1 MNQDK
6 LDNILTQHKLWLD
19 TNKKE
24 GVRANLTSADL
35 TGANLHRAN
44 LRGANLRSAY
54 LTSADLQS
62 ANLTGANLTGAD
74 LQSAYLTGANLRGAD
89 LQCAN
94 FYRTYLRGA
103 YLRGANLRG
112 ADLRGADLSEIKGKE
127 ILTFQAGKD
136 FAYSCDGF
144 IKIGCM
150 EHPIEYWLNN
160 FEEIGKDNDYT
171 ENEIR
176 LYGIFIKFISAELN
190 NAKN

>member
-24 GVRANLTSADL
+24 GVRADL
-35 TGANLHRAN
+35 QSAN
-44 LRGANLRSAY
+44 LRGTYLRGAD
-54 LTSADLQS
+54 LQSADLQS
-62 ANLTGANLTGAD
+62 ADLSGANLYRADLYRANLTGANLIRAN
-74 LQSAYLTGANLRGAD
+74 LQS
-89 LQCAN
+89 
-94 FYRTYLRGA
+94 
-103 YLRGANLRG
+103 
-112 ADLRGADLSEIKGKE
+112 ADLSEIKGKE

-171 ENEIR
+171 ENEIKR
-176 LYGIFIKFISAELN
+176 YGGFIKYINKEE
-190 NAKN
+190 K

>member
-44 LRGANLRSAY
+44 L
-54 LTSADLQS
+54 
-62 ANLTGANLTGAD
+62 TGANLIRAN
-74 LQSAYLTGANLRGAD
+74 LQS
-89 LQCAN
+89 
-94 FYRTYLRGA
+94 
-103 YLRGANLRG
+103 
-112 ADLRGADLSEIKGKE
+112 ADLSEIKGKE